1 VLVVAAAVVGR
12 MLLARGVNLL
22 LPFPPLLAQ
31 WLPHVGPGTPV
42 AIVTGGRGRRV
53 RASRWR

>member
-1 VLVVAAAVVGR
+1 
-12 MLLARGVNLL
+12 MLLAGGVNLL

-42 AIVTGGRGRRV
+42 AAVTAV
-53 RASRWR
+53 AVVA